1 MTSKRALLVAILA
14 AVLAFGCVSTPSST
28 PRSTAT
34 PSPTPRSMVTPAPP
48 KPVDTSRV
56 GGFAGYVPVTVDVVP
71 NAPAYTP
78 DLDAVANPDAIVW
91 LSDAQKAALKEN
103 GFVVVP
109 HGHEQIYQ
117 IYQNADE
124 ASIPAFVTADSVL
137 HAYHILY
144 DYSLRLAEIEHFI
157 ADLEALNAALL
168 AAAEADY
175 ASTDGLVQQAAWQ
188 NLAYFAV
195 ATKLL
200 TPKADVPDPVR
211 DVVKEELKLI
221 DAHVGFAVSP
231 IFDHYRSEDL
241 PGGCKYR
248 FCEDYSQ
255 YVPRGHY
262 TRNEDFERYFR
273 AMMWYGRM
281 SFHLSNPYDPNV
293 GPRETQSAL
302 LIVRALHTV
311 EAGDESALD
320 VWDRIYEPTAF
331 FVGTADDLTVYDYAA
346 AANEVYGG
354 LPDVHALADEAKLEA
369 FIEAAKAL
377 HPPAIVGGFV
387 TDTQD
392 AEEMT
397 MGFRFMGQRFIPD
410 SYMFQQL
417 VYDQVKRYRGSGE
430 PFTMSPS
437 GVGPIRGFPR
447 GLDVPAVLGSE
458 RALEILTAD
467 DDTNYDGYDE
477 QLSKLQDEFAA
488 LPESQWTENLYWNWL
503 YTLRPLLDEKGDG
516 YPYFMQSSAWVDKD
530 LHTWLG
536 SWTELR
542 HDTILYA
549 KQSYAVFA
557 ETAMEMPEPARGYVE
572 PQPEVYGRLAALT
585 AQMQAGLGDRGLLD
599 DEMVGKLAQM
609 EQLLLSLKTISEK
622 ELRGESL
629 TEEEYTLI
637 RHIGDTLEDLT
648 TFSEE
653 IEGEITSE
661 ADERMALIADVHTDS
676 NTGQVLEEG
685 MGDAFPIYVV
695 VMVEGKQVVAM
706 GGVFSYYEFKQP
718 MSDRLTDEA
727 WQAMSP
733 KPDQPPWTASFTVE

>member
-1 MTSKRALLVAILA
+1 MTTKRIFVLAILVAALT
-14 AVLAFGCVSTPSST
+14 LGCISTPLRT
-28 PRSTAT
+28 
-34 PSPTPRSMVTPAPP
+34 PTPGPTTTPAPP
-48 KPVDTSRV
+48 QPIDTFRA
-56 GGFAGYVPVTVDVVP
+56 GGFADYVPVPVDLLL
-71 NAPAYTP
+71 NAPIYVP
-78 DLDAVANPDAIVW
+78 DLGTVANPDVVVW
-91 LSDAQKAALKEN
+91 LSDAQRAALEEN
-103 GFVVVP
+103 GFVVMP
-109 HGHEQIYQ
+109 AGREQIYQ
-117 IYQNADE
+117 IYQDADE
-124 ASIPAFVTADSVL
+124 ANIPAFVTTDSVL

-144 DYSLRLAEIEHFI
+144 DYSLRLAEMEHFI
-157 ADLEALNAALL
+157 ADLEALNTAML
-168 AAAEADY
+168 AAAETSY
-175 ASTDGLVQQAAWQ
+175 ASTDGPVQQAAWQ

-200 TPKADVPDPVR
+200 TPKAEVPAPVR
-211 DVVKEELKLI
+211 DVVEEELALI
-221 DAHVGFAVSP
+221 EAHEGFAISP
-231 IFDHYRSEDL
+231 AFDHYRLKDL
-241 PGGCKYR
+241 PQNCKYR

-281 SFHLSNPYDPNV
+281 PFHLVNPYDPDV
-293 GPRETQSAL
+293 GPRETRSAL
-302 LIVRALHTV
+302 LIVRTLYNV
-311 EAGDESALD
+311 RAGDEPALD

-331 FVGTADDLTVYDYAA
+331 FVGTADDLTVYDYAI
-346 AANEVYGG
+346 AANEAYGG
-354 LPDVHALADEAKLEA
+354 LPDVHALADEAKLGA
-369 FIEAAKAL
+369 FVEAAKAL
-377 HPPAIVGGFV
+377 RPPAIVGGFV

-392 AEEMT
+392 AVEMT

-410 SYMFQQL
+410 SYMFQRL
-417 VYDQVKRYRGSGE
+417 VYNQVGIYRGSGE

-458 RALEILTAD
+458 HALEILAVEG
-467 DDTNYDGYDE
+467 DTDYDGYDE
-477 QLSKLQDEFAA
+477 QLTKLQGEFAA
-488 LPESQWTENLYWNWL
+488 LPDEQWTSNLYWNWL
-503 YTLRPLLDEKGDG
+503 YTLRPLLDEKGEG
-516 YPYFMQSSAWVDKD
+516 YPYFMQSPAWADKD

-549 KQSYAVFA
+549 KQSYTVFA
-557 ETAMEMPEPARGYVE
+557 ESAPPPPMPARGYVE
-572 PQPEVYGRLAALT
+572 PQPEVYARLAALT
-585 AQMQAGLGDRGLLD
+585 AQMRAGLGDRGLLN
-599 DEMVGKLAQM
+599 DEIAGKLAWM

-637 RHIGDTLEDLT
+637 RAISDTLEELT

-661 ADERMALIADVHTDS
+661 ADERMALVADVHTDS
-676 NTGQVLEEG
+676 NTGHVLEEG
-685 MGDAFPIYVV
+685 VGDAFPIYVI
-695 VMVEGKQVVAM
+695 VMVEGEQVVAM

-733 KPDQPPWTASFTVE
+733 KPDRPAWTGSFIVE

>member
-1 MTSKRALLVAILA
+1 MMSKRNLLIIILA
-14 AVLAFGCVSTPSST
+14 AILAFGCVSTPAPTAT
-28 PRSTAT
+28 PGSTAT
-34 PSPTPRSMVTPAPP
+34 PAPP
-48 KPVDTSRV
+48 QPVDTSRA
-56 GGFAGYVPVTVDVVP
+56 GGFADYVPVMVDVVP
-71 NAPAYTP
+71 DAPGYVP
-78 DLDAVANPDAIVW
+78 DLGVVVNADVVTW
-91 LSDAQKAALKEN
+91 LSDGQKAALEEN

-109 HGHEQIYQ
+109 RGHEQIYQ
-117 IYQNADE
+117 IYQQADE
-124 ASIPAFVTADSVL
+124 ASIPAFVTTDAVL

-144 DYSLRLAEIEHFI
+144 DYSLRLAEMEHFI
-157 ADLEALNAALL
+157 ADLEALNVALL

-175 ASTDGLVQQAAWQ
+175 AATDGPVRQAAWQ

-200 TPKADVPDPVR
+200 TPDAGVPEPVR
-211 DVVKEELKLI
+211 DVVEEELALI
-221 DAHVGFAVSP
+221 DAHKGFEISP
-231 IFDHYRSEDL
+231 IFDRYRADDL
-241 PGGCKYR
+241 PRGCKHR

-281 SFHLSNPYDPNV
+281 SFHLSNPYDPDA
-293 GPRETQSAL
+293 GPRETRSAL

-311 EAGDESALD
+311 KAGGEPALD

-346 AANEVYGG
+346 VASEIYGG
-354 LPDVHALADEAKLEA
+354 LPDAHALADEAQLEA
-369 FIEAAKAL
+369 FIEVAQAL
-377 HPPAIVGGFV
+377 RPPAIVGGFV

-417 VYDQVKRYRGSGE
+417 VYDEVSGTYRGSGA
-430 PFTMSPS
+430 PFTLSPS

-458 RALEILTAD
+458 RALEILTAEG
-467 DDTNYDGYDE
+467 DTDYDGYDE
-477 QLSKLQDEFAA
+477 QLAKLQDEFAT
-488 LPESQWTENLYWNWL
+488 LPGEQWTENLYWNWL
-503 YTLRPLLDEKGDG
+503 HTLRPLLDEKGEG
-516 YPYFMQSSAWVDKD
+516 YPYFMQSPVWVDKD
-530 LHTWLG
+530 LHAWLG

-549 KQSYAVFA
+549 KQSYTVFA
-557 ETAMEMPEPARGYVE
+557 ETAMEEPEPAYGYVE
-572 PQPEVYGRLAALT
+572 PQTEVYARLAALT
-585 AQMQAGLGDRGLLD
+585 AQMQAGLGGRGLLN
-599 DEMVGKLAQM
+599 DEIAAKLAQM

-637 RHIGDTLEDLT
+637 RYIGDTLEDLT

-653 IEGEITSE
+653 IDGEVSSE
-661 ADERMALIADVHTDS
+661 ADERMALVADVHTDS
-676 NTGQVLEEG
+676 NTGKVLEEG
-685 MGDAFPIYVV
+685 VGDAFPIYVV
-695 VMVEGKQVVAM
+695 VMVEGEQVVAM

-733 KPDQPPWTASFTVE
+733 KPDRPAWTTSFIVE

>member
-1 MTSKRALLVAILA
+1 MTTKRSLLIVILA
-14 AVLAFGCVSTPSST
+14 AVLAFGCVSTPAPTST
-28 PRSTAT
+28 PGPTA
-34 PSPTPRSMVTPAPP
+34 TPAPP
-48 KPVDTSRV
+48 QPVDTSRA
-56 GGFAGYVPVTVDVVP
+56 GGFADYVPVAVDVVP
-71 NAPAYTP
+71 NAPGYVP
-78 DLDAVANPDAIVW
+78 DLGGVANADVVAW
-91 LSDAQKAALKEN
+91 LNDGQKAALEEN

-109 HGHEQIYQ
+109 HGREQIYQ
-117 IYQNADE
+117 IYQQAEE
-124 ASIPAFVTADSVL
+124 AGLPAFVTTDSVL

-175 ASTDGLVQQAAWQ
+175 ASADGTVQEAAWQ

-200 TPKADVPDPVR
+200 TPDASVPGPVR
-211 DVVKEELKLI
+211 DAVEKELKLI
-221 DAHVGFAVSP
+221 DAHDGFAVSP
-231 IFDHYRSEDL
+231 IFDYYRLEDL
-241 PGGCKYR
+241 PGDCKHR

-281 SFHLSNPYDPNV
+281 SFHLSNPYDPDV
-293 GPRETQSAL
+293 GPRETRSAL
-302 LIVRALHTV
+302 LIVRALYTV
-311 EAGDESALD
+311 EAGDEPALD

-331 FVGTADDLTVYDYAA
+331 FVGTADDLTVYDYATA
-346 AANEVYGG
+346 ADEVYGG
-354 LPDVHALADEAKLEA
+354 LPDVCALADEAKLEA
-369 FIEAAKAL
+369 FVEAAKEL
-377 HPPAIVGGFV
+377 RPPAIVGGFV

-417 VYDQVKRYRGSGE
+417 VYDKVKGLYQGSGE

-437 GVGPIRGFPR
+437 AIGPIRGFPR

-458 RALEILTAD
+458 RALEILTVEG
-467 DDTNYDGYDE
+467 DTDYGGYDE
-477 QLSKLQDEFAA
+477 QLTKLQDEFAA

-503 YTLRPLLDEKGDG
+503 YTLRPLLDEKGEG
-516 YPYFMQSSAWVDKD
+516 YPYFMQSAAWVDKN
-530 LHTWLG
+530 LHAWLG

-549 KQSYAVFA
+549 KQSYTVFA

-585 AQMQAGLGDRGLLD
+585 AQMQAGLGDRGLLN
-599 DEMVGKLAQM
+599 DEMAGKLAQM
-609 EQLLLSLKTISEK
+609 ERLLLSLKTISEK
-622 ELRGESL
+622 ELRGEDL

-637 RHIGDTLEDLT
+637 RRIGDTLEDMT

-653 IEGEITSE
+653 VKGEITSE

-676 NTGQVLEEG
+676 NTRLVLEEG
-685 MGDAFPIYVV
+685 VGDALHIYVV
-695 VMVEGKQVVAM
+695 VLVEGEQVVAT

-718 MSDRLTDEA
+718 MNDRLTDEA
-727 WQAMSP
+727 WQEMSP
-733 KPDQPPWTASFTVE
+733 KPDQPAWTGSFIIE